1 MIILTQ
7 VKLNLCWRCELELRV
22 EDMDTLSNELLIE
35 SYKKAKKM
43 QLNED
48 FIQLFEIELEKRGI
62 IEHFKESS

>member
-1 MIILTQ
+1 
-7 VKLNLCWRCELELRV
+7 
-22 EDMDTLSNELLIE
+22 MDTLSNELLIE